1 MALAAGRGGT
11 VARWTLAGTATV
23 SESAERGRGNTEDK
37 RGSRDE
43 PAPKVAEAPAV
54 AGASA
59 DQRMGLGG
67 LGGGLRML
75 GGGGAASEGEL
86 AAHGRAAGTQGGGG
100 GKRAASDSSKETE
113 ACKAVPSV
121 G

>member
-1 MALAAGRGGT
+1 MAAGRGGT
-11 VARWTLAGTATV
+11 AARWTLAGTATV

-59 DQRMGLGG
+59 DQRMGLRRG
-67 LGGGLRML
+67 LTDVRGWR
-75 GGGGAASEGEL
+75 
-86 AAHGRAAGTQGGGG
+86 GRQRG
-100 GKRAASDSSKETE
+100 
-113 ACKAVPSV
+113 
-121 G
+121 